1 LSKLVSH
8 AVNIFVT
15 FSHWPLRVA
24 SYGGAALALVS
35 FAYMMFVVYGYF
47 TGNITNPGYT
57 SLMSVIL
64 FACGVQLLILG
75 VLGEYVG
82 RLMGAAYRKPVYL
95 VEASTSSASKRHS
108 HT

>member
-1 LSKLVSH
+1 MR
-8 AVNIFVT
+8 I
-15 FSHWPLRVA
+15 A
-24 SYGGAALALVS
+24 SYGGAALALAS
-35 FAYMMFVVYGYF
+35 FAYMMFVVFGYF
-47 TGNITNPGYT
+47 SGSITNPGYT

-95 VEASTSSASKRHS
+95 VEGTNRRRSRFLEAQRHDP
-108 HT
+108 